1 MDCGGGRVGR
11 HGHGAGVHPAG
22 RRGGRLEWDRLRVD
36 HGGGG
41 PTAPTPTAGS
51 VISPNATPPRA
62 AFQGHGSIFQAYE
75 LGATPGAHLDLVDGR
90 GKVVGHGVADA
101 YGSLVVRN
109 LPAGPGYRF
118 RTAAAPVRTT
128 RPFRVLRPSDTPSAG
143 FYAGQHLH
151 AGLNYLTMRDG
162 ITLAATVRLPLG
174 KTMADGPFPTVI
186 EYSGYDVAGPHSLV
200 SALLSSLQG
209 NKSALSDP
217 LLPSTATAVGSVI
230 APLLGFATVSLQIRG
245 TGCSGGAFDLFDLPT
260 DYDGYDA
267 VQIVGSQ
274 PWVAHHKVG
283 LVGISFSG
291 LSQFFVAGTRP
302 PDLAAIAP
310 MSPTNDLYATGYP
323 GGILNDGFAA
333 SWIAERVSDAKP
345 APEGGQPWADAEI
358 ESGDR
363 QCLANQDLRL
373 QTQNVATLMGA
384 NATRDPALFDPRSDQ
399 LWAKKVTVPVFLV
412 GALQDE
418 QTGPQWPALIN
429 ALSGDRNVFVTMI
442 NGTHVDSLGPASLTR
457 WAEFLDV
464 FVAQQVP
471 HLPAIATALSGQL
484 YQQIAS
490 APAEPLPPL
499 RFTGAP
505 NASVA
510 RAMFIKADPRVRVL
524 MDNGSGSKGPGAMQ
538 PTWEVDLPSWPPP
551 RAVATAL
558 HLGTGG
564 TLSPKASARA
574 TTVSFHPDPAA
585 RPATSLPASGNA
597 WAALPAYD
605 WAPVTGAA
613 GLGFVTPPLAK
624 NTVVIGPASLDL
636 RVASSATDTDLQV
649 TVSEVRPDGHEMY
662 VTSGFLRVGFR
673 SLDRS
678 ASTALAPVPTYLHLQ
693 PLRPGV
699 LTTVRIPIDPIAYA
713 FRAGSRIRI
722 TVTAPGG
729 DRPVWAFATPA
740 TGGRVVDTVAIGGNG
755 GSTLVLPV
763 VAGIT
768 PGDAQP
774 ACPSLRGQPCRTYQ
788 AAGNGG

>member
-1 MDCGGGRVGR
+1 MLAGLVAVAAVL
-11 HGHGAGVHPAG
+11 GAAPAAAG
-22 RRGGRLEWDRLRVD
+22 AAGSSGLAS
-36 HGGGG
+36 GSITGSS
-41 PTAPTPTAGS
+41 PNAPTSTAS
-51 VISPNATPPRA
+51 TVISPQATPPLA
-62 AFQGHGSIFQAYE
+62 DFQGHGSIFQAYE
-75 LGATPGAHLDLVDGR
+75 LGASPGTHLDLVDGT
-90 GKVVGHGVADA
+90 GNVVGHGVADA
-101 YGSLVVRN
+101 YGSLVIRN

-118 RTAAAPVRTT
+118 RTTTDPVRTT
-128 RPFRVLRPSDTPSAG
+128 PSFAVLSTSSTPSSA

-151 AGLNYLTMRDG
+151 AGLNYITMRDG

-186 EYSGYDVAGPHSLV
+186 EYSGYDVAGPDDLV
-200 SALLSSLQG
+200 TALLSSLQG
-209 NKSALSDP
+209 DKNALNDP

-245 TGCSGGAFDLFDLPT
+245 TGCSGGNFDLFGLPS

-274 PWVAHHKVG
+274 SWVAHHKVG

-333 SWIAERVSDAKP
+333 SWIAERVSDAQP

-358 ESGDR
+358 EQGDR

-399 LWAKKVTVPVFLV
+399 LWAKKVDVPVFLI

-429 ALSGDRNVFVTMI
+429 ALSGDKNVFVTMI

-457 WAEFLDV
+457 WAEFLDI

-471 HLPAIATALSGQL
+471 HLPAIADALSGQL

-499 RFTGAP
+499 RFTTAP
-505 NASVA
+505 NATVA
-510 RAMFIKADPRVRVL
+510 RAEFIKADPRVRVL
-524 MDNGSGSKGPGAMQ
+524 LDNGSGSEGPGAMQ

-551 RAVATAL
+551 KAVVTAL

-564 TLSPKASARA
+564 SLAATTSPHA

-585 RPATSLPASGNA
+585 RPTTSLPASGNA
-597 WAALPAYD
+597 WAALPDYD
-605 WAPVTGAA
+605 WAPVTGSD
-613 GLGFVTPPLAK
+613 GLGFVSPPLTK
-624 NTVVIGPASLDL
+624 DTVVIGPASLNL

-649 TVSEVRPDGHEMY
+649 TVSEVRPDGQEMY
-662 VTSGFLRVGFR
+662 VTSGFLRAGFR
-673 SLDRS
+673 ALDPS
-678 ASTALAPVPTYLHLQ
+678 TSTALAPAPTYLHLQ

-699 LTTVRIPIDPIAYA
+699 LTSVRIPVDPIAYA

-740 TGGRVVDTVAIGGNG
+740 TGGTVEDTVAVGGTG

-763 VAGIT
+763 VPGIT

-774 ACPSLRGQPCRTYQ
+774 ACPSLRGQPCRTYV